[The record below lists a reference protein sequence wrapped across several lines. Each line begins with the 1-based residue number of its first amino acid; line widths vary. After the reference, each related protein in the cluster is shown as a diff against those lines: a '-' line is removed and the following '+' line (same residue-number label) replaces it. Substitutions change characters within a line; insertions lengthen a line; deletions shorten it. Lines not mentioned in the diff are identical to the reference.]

1 MVDLARWR
9 DAALIL
15 LALEA
20 LLLGLL
26 LAAATYL
33 GLRGV
38 LRFHERVRPVLSQ
51 GHTYTRQIRK
61 ITRRIMNVIAAP
73 FVWLQSTIAGLCRT
87 LATLGRR

>member
-9 DAALIL
+9 DVALIL

-38 LRFHERVRPVLSQ
+38 LRLQERARPVLSK
-51 GHTYTRQIRK
+51 GRIYARQIRE
-61 ITRRIMNVIAAP
+61 ITRRIMSVVTAP
-73 FVWLQSTIAGLCRT
+73 FVWLQSTIAGLRRT